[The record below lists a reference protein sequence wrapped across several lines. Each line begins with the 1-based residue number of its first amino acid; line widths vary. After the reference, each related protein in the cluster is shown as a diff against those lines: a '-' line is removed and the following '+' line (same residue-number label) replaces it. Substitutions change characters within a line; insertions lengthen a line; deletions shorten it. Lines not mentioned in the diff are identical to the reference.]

1 MSLLSE
7 WKASRERRHRAET
20 YVAGR
25 IAPPDAAD
33 IEWLSQLTGNIEL
46 ATRELMYA
54 RRAIGLVVA
63 ERDALDDQTASDV
76 AHALSAAL
84 ESRDM
89 RLIGTHTEWASRWR
103 AYTDTLASRGN
114 SDGPALRMARVLL
127 KWAGVADPSE
137 PILARAV
144 EFIAADRASA
154 NEALRAAF
162 GVATLPE
169 DVRPSSLRS

>member
-1 MSLLSE
+1 MRLLSE

-25 IAPPDAAD
+25 ITLPDTAD
-33 IEWLSQLTGNIEL
+33 IEWLGQLTGNTEL

-54 RRAIGLVVA
+54 RRAIGLFVA

-76 AHALSAAL
+76 AHALTAAL
-84 ESRDM
+84 ETRDT
-89 RLIGTHTEWASRWR
+89 RPIGTQSEWASRWR
-103 AYTDTLASRGN
+103 EYVDTLASRGN
-114 SDGPALRMARVLL
+114 SEGPAVRMAKVLL
-127 KWAGVADPSE
+127 KGAGVPEANE
-137 PILARAV
+137 ATLARAAA
-144 EFIAADRASA
+144 FISADRASA
-154 NEALRAAF
+154 NEALRAVF